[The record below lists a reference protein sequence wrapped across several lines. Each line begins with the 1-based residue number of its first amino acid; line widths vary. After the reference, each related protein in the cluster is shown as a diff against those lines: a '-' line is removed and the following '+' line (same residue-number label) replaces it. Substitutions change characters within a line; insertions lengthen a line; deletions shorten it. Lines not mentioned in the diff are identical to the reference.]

1 MTGLGLEQISKYLSI
16 LRALKPSCLF
26 YDTHVHPYEILLD
39 KFSYAHTSSPG
50 VLTLS
55 DTPYRAP
62 SLSPFNFPATAV
74 LDTDSGNEQRSPRLR
89 EISQMLL
96 RKVYGNVGERVLGDE
111 MNLSAIDQVL
121 LLPVAPDSGPVSRF
135 DNRMRWVQETYGNRD
150 KFWIAGSIPP
160 GLSCEEIAPYT
171 RSLKQRFGIK
181 AMKCHPVASGIDL
194 GTGMRRQWLEAML
207 VACGD
212 RELPLVLHGGRY
224 NPYWGGSRGDFGSI
238 EHLKDI
244 DFSLSREAVVLAHA
258 GFHRL
263 SPREIEQEG
272 VPVLRKMLAAHPN
285 LHVDISGLDFEPL
298 KLVLKS
304 VEQNRILFG
313 SDTLYYRQWETVTMA
328 MHALKELGMELEQG
342 FVQIASINPKRVIFK
357 RGKPC

>member
-1 MTGLGLEQISKYLSI
+1 MNGLGLEQISKYLSI

-26 YDTHVHPYEILLD
+26 YDTHVHPYEILFD
-39 KFSYAHTSSPG
+39 KFAYAHSSRPG

-74 LDTDSGNEQRSPRLR
+74 LDTDPGNDQRSPRLR
-89 EISQMLL
+89 EISTMLL
-96 RKVYGNVGERVLGDE
+96 RKVYGNVGEQVFSDE
-111 MNLSAIDQVL
+111 MKLSAIDQVL
-121 LLPVAPDSGPVSRF
+121 LLPVAPDSGPVSHF
-135 DNRMRWVQETYGNRD
+135 DRRMRWVKETYADQD

-160 GLSCEEIAPYT
+160 ALSRAEIAPYT
-171 RSLKQRFGIK
+171 KSLKQQYGIK

-194 GTGMRRQWLEAML
+194 GTGVRSEWLETML
-207 VACGD
+207 VACG
-212 RELPLVLHGGRY
+212 ELGLPLVLHGGRY

-238 EHLKDI
+238 EHLKEI

-263 SPREIEQEG
+263 SPQEIKLAG
-272 VPVLRKMLAAHPN
+272 LPVLQKMLAAHPN

-298 KLVLKS
+298 KQVLQS
-304 VEQNRILFG
+304 VESDRILFG
-313 SDTLYYRQWETVTMA
+313 SDTLYYRQWETVAMA
-328 MHALKELGMELEQG
+328 MHALKELGMELEQS

-357 RGKPC
+357 RGEPC